1 MGALL
6 GAAIR
11 FGVLFHLGELRTG
24 GGLSSEIGP
33 SSEKVSGRLL
43 PYLMA
48 SEALLRIAAQS
59 YRSSKSFANAAY
71 KICDATFNGVTGR
84 GLPPTNTEHSHN
96 NDLGSLEVATATE
109 DLAYLPCL
117 PFRLPLKSLR

>member
-1 MGALL
+1 M
-6 GAAIR
+6 
-11 FGVLFHLGELRTG
+11 LFQLGELRTG

-43 PYLMA
+43 LPYLMA

-59 YRSSKSFANAAY
+59 YRSSKLFANAAY

-84 GLPPTNTEHSHN
+84 GLPPSNTGHSHN
-96 NDLGSLEVATATE
+96 VDLGRLEVATATE
-109 DLAYLPCL
+109 DLPCL
-117 PFRLPLKSLR
+117 PSGYH